1 MYVLTAPP
9 KTGKSTAIKKII
21 NMLGSKNCCGF
32 YTKEMIENEQRVGFK
47 IVTLSGK
54 EGILAHVFYDGEY
67 RIGKYGVNLEEF
79 EKVALTELENIINT
93 GGDKYVIIDE
103 IGPMQLF
110 SDKYKELLLK
120 IVSTDRKI
128 IGTAFYESYDWLDD
142 FKKLDNVELIELALK
157 SILTRN
163 SMIFVSEKNYMD
175 FTNRLIL
182 ILIKNILDKYGIDKN
197 LIQLLYTDNFHAL
210 LSNNVSIN
218 RVLAIGDLEFQN
230 RVKESSSVELICLG
244 IDRYDIYIEDINNIS
259 ILEALSKMD
268 SCDIYVKSG
277 LQVSFDDYIEVK
289 DIEEAVGEI
298 NFNSAGYTSIIL
310 TDSKSSASYFVK
322 NVKVDN
328 VFVNTLFTQNYLKFD
343 MDLFFR
349 KKKVIDNIGM
359 MNSLFGGSY
368 E

>member
-1 MYVLTAPP
+1 MNNRTILGNATMAHVNLMDINIDTKQLVKDIFIKINEAKEDILKANMIDIRNNNGFEIDFNIIGMMEEELLKIDVLYN
-9 KTGKSTAIKKII
+9 KII
-21 NMLGSKNCCGF
+21 YL
-32 YTKEMIENEQRVGFK
+32 EN
-47 IVTLSGK
+47 
-54 EGILAHVFYDGEY
+54 
-67 RIGKYGVNLEEF
+67 NLEEYLLNDSF
-79 EKVALTELENIINT
+79 GTICAMYNGNT
-93 GGDKYVIIDE
+93 Y
-103 IGPMQLF
+103 
-110 SDKYKELLLK
+110 Y
-120 IVSTDRKI
+120 
-128 IGTAFYESYDWLDD
+128 
-142 FKKLDNVELIELALK
+142 LIELALK
-157 SILTRN
+157 SILMRN

-210 LSNNVSIN
+210 LSNNASIN

-230 RVKESSSVELICLG
+230 RVKESSSVEVICLG

-322 NVKVDN
+322 NVKADN

-343 MDLFFR
+343 MDLFLR
-349 KKKVIDNIGM
+349 KKKVICNSGM